1 MRAWLIVPMLASLSA
16 SAAEFNAVDVAR
28 SSLAFTYR
36 QMGVPVDGTF
46 RKFGVSM
53 RFDPAK
59 PAAAKATMD
68 VDLASID
75 TGSPDGND
83 EVAGKLWF
91 DTKAYPVAHFVS
103 TAVKP
108 LGGNRYQV
116 DGKLT
121 LKGRSK
127 DVTGQL
133 SYSQQGANAAFD
145 GALVIKRGD
154 FAIGEGE
161 WADFGT
167 VANEV
172 QIKFHILAA
181 AGK

>member
-1 MRAWLIVPMLASLSA
+1 MRALPLLVLLMSVSA
-16 SAAEFNAVDVAR
+16 SAAEFNTVDVTR
-28 SSLAFTYR
+28 SRLAFTYR
-36 QMGVPVDGTF
+36 QMGVAVDGA
-46 RKFGVSM
+46 FGRFSVSM
-53 RFDPAK
+53 SFDPAR
-59 PAAAKATMD
+59 PAAAKAAMD
-68 VDLASID
+68 VDLASVD
-75 TGSPDGND
+75 TGSPEGND
-83 EVAGKLWF
+83 EVAGRQWF

-108 LGGNRYQV
+108 LGGNRYEV
-116 DGKLT
+116 SGKLT
-121 LKGRSK
+121 LKGRSR
-127 DVTGQL
+127 DVSGQL
-133 SYSQQGANAAFD
+133 VYAPQGANAVFD
-145 GALVIKRGD
+145 GALAIRRGD